1 MAGSEGLVV
10 QHSILRI
17 REGVSDGFEA
27 ALRDAVPLIAQSP
40 GFRGI
45 EVRPACET
53 QGFYLLRIFW
63 DDIASHRD
71 GFRKSE
77 LYDRV
82 RDMLLHFYEPWPDV
96 SFFGEPIIDM
106 AETAA

>member
-1 MAGSEGLVV
+1 MIV

-17 REGVSDGFEA
+17 RQGVSDGFEA
-27 ALRDAVPLIAQSP
+27 ALRDAVPLIAASP

-53 QGFYLLRIFW
+53 AGFYLLRVFW

-71 GFRKSE
+71 GFQKSE
-77 LYDRV
+77 RYQRV
-82 RDMLLHFYEPWPDV
+82 RDLLLPFYEPWPDV
-96 SFFGEPIIDM
+96 SYFAEPIIDIGQ
-106 AETAA
+106 TAI